1 MSQVEKTPLSMR
13 KHIAILGQTNAG
25 KSTLFNRLLGQETA
39 IVSEQPGTTTDP
51 VTKAMELIPYG
62 PVALIDTAGYGDETV
77 LGKQR
82 MEKTEHI
89 LTRADLLLYLVSGPD
104 SDVPNLPQNKAKII
118 VFTKCEELS
127 DEKLNRLKADYPDA
141 VFLSN
146 FGKDG
151 MDNLKRKM
159 IEILQSMDKEE
170 ETLIGDLLP
179 AGSTVVL
186 VVPIDSA
193 APKGR
198 LILPQVQLLRDCLDH
213 DIKAYVTKE
222 TTLKSA
228 LDDLKKVDLVV
239 TDSQIFSLVD
249 SIVPE
254 EIPLTSFSMLLARQK
269 GNFKQ
274 YLDGAAE
281 ISNLKSGDKILVMEG
296 CTHNSTHEDIGRV
309 KIPAMIE
316 KKTGAKCEYTFVTG
330 YQFPEDLIG
339 YRMALSCGMCMI
351 NQQEV
356 THRLEVLKDKKIPVV
371 NYGVAIAALS
381 GILDR
386 AKEIFER

>member
-1 MSQVEKTPLSMR
+1 MEKTPLSMR
-13 KHIAILGQTNAG
+13 KHVAILGKTNTG
-25 KSTLFNRLLGQETA
+25 KSTLFNLLLGQETA
-39 IVSEQPGTTTDP
+39 IVSDIPGTTTDP
-51 VTKAMELIPYG
+51 VVKAMELIPYG
-62 PVALIDTAGYGDETV
+62 PIALIDTAGYGDETD

-82 MEKTEHI
+82 MDKTNQVI
-89 LTRADLLLYLVSGPD
+89 TRADLVLHLVACKDFVQDMPKGVESI
-104 SDVPNLPQNKAKII
+104 L

-127 DEKLNRLKADYPDA
+127 DDEFLDRKKAYPDA
-141 VFLSN
+141 IFLKN
-146 FGKDG
+146 HGQDG
-151 MDNLKRKM
+151 INELKRKM
-159 IEILQSMDKEE
+159 IAILQNQEKEE
-170 ETLIGDLLP
+170 ETLVGDLLP

-213 DIKAYVTKE
+213 EIKAYVSKE
-222 TTLKSA
+222 TTLESA
-228 LDDLKKVDLVV
+228 LSDLKKVDLVV

-249 SIVPE
+249 SIVPK

-269 GNFKQ
+269 GNFQQ
-274 YLDGAAE
+274 YLDGAEA
-281 ISNLKSGDKILVMEG
+281 ITNLKTGDKILVLEG

-316 KKTGAKCEYTFVTG
+316 KKIGARCEYTFMSG
-330 YQFPEDLIG
+330 YQFPENLTPYKIV
-339 YRMALSCGMCMI
+339 LSCGMCMI
-351 NQQEV
+351 NKQEV
-356 THRLEVLKDKKIPVV
+356 SSRLNAMKEEGIPVV

-386 AKEIFER
+386 AKEIFEQ

>member
-1 MSQVEKTPLSMR
+1 MNKVEQTPLSMR
-13 KHIAILGQTNAG
+13 KYIAVMGKTNAG
-25 KSTLFNRLLGQETA
+25 KSTLFNRLLGQDVA
-39 IVSEQPGTTTDP
+39 IVSDVAGTTTDP

-62 PVALIDTAGYGDETV
+62 PVALMDTAGFGDETD
-77 LGKQR
+77 LGKMR
-82 MEKTEHI
+82 MDKTEK
-89 LTRADLLLYLVSGPD
+89 LKNRADLILYLVSAEEENVPELPKDPD
-104 SDVPNLPQNKAKII
+104 CLL
-118 VFTKCEELS
+118 VFTKCENLS
-127 DEKLNRLKADYPDA
+127 AEEKKAKEKAYPDA
-141 VFLSN
+141 VFLAN
-146 FGKDG
+146 HGKDG
-151 MDNLKRKM
+151 IDDLKEKM
-159 IEILQSMDKEE
+159 IAILKSQEKEA

-186 VVPIDSA
+186 VTPIDSA

-228 LDDLKKVDLVV
+228 LEDLKKVDLVV
-239 TDSQIFSLVD
+239 TDSQVFSMVD
-249 SIVPE
+249 GMVPK

-274 YLDGAAE
+274 YVKGAEKIAG
-281 ISNLKSGDKILVMEG
+281 LKTGDKILVLEG

-316 KKTGAKCEYTFVTG
+316 KKTGAKCDYTFMTG
-330 YQFPEDLIG
+330 YQFPEDLKD
-339 YRMALSCGMCMI
+339 YALVLSCGMCMI
-351 NQQEV
+351 NRQEV
-356 THRLEVLKDKKIPVV
+356 KNRMKKMAEEDLPVV

-386 AKEIFER
+386 AKEIFEN